1 MTRPDEKELG
11 LADHIRR
18 AVRESDLSVYRL
30 AKDAEV
36 DQPTL
41 NKFMNGTR
49 DNLTLGVADRLFR
62 VLGLRVVRR
71 HGRGPKPPSAS

>member
-1 MTRPDEKELG
+1 MTRPDDKNLS

-18 AVRESDLSVYRL
+18 AARESGLSVYRL

-36 DQPTL
+36 DQATL

-49 DNLTLGVADRLFR
+49 DNLTLEVADRLFQA
-62 VLGLRVVRR
+62 LGLRVVQKRSR
-71 HGRGPKPPSAS
+71 KPKPPAAS